1 MSVEQRETLDRML
14 RQSQLD
20 AGGDVR
26 EQRRRF
32 EEMVAQ
38 PLPAGVTVT
47 PAALGSVPTVEI
59 TVAGVEPR
67 HIVLYFHGGVYAL
80 GTAALGADL
89 ASEIGRRIDAAV
101 ISVEYRL
108 APEHPYPAAVD
119 DAVAAYDVLLQRGVA
134 PQDIVVAGESAG
146 AGLAIAGL
154 VAARDRGLP
163 MPAAALLMSPWT
175 DLTLS
180 GTSMDTKQ
188 GIDPQLARELFRPR
202 VADYV
207 GDHDP
212 SEGLISPIFA
222 DLSGLPPLV
231 IQAGSHEVLLD
242 DAVRL
247 ARRAAADDVGVTL
260 DITPGVPHVF
270 QAFHAVLEEGASAL
284 DRAARLLSDLL
295 QGSEP
300 TGGTEREQRIDA
312 PAHR

>member
-163 MPAAALLMSPWT
+163 MPAAALLMSPWA

-242 DAVRL
+242 DAIRL
-247 ARRAAADDVGVTL
+247 AQRAATADVGVTL
-260 DITPGVPHVF
+260 DVTPSVPHVF
-270 QAFHAVLEEGASAL
+270 QAFHAVLDEGAAAL
-284 DRAARLLSDLL
+284 DRAGRLLLTHLETHDEVDRA
-295 QGSEP
+295 QGEHS
-300 TGGTEREQRIDA
+300 GG
-312 PAHR
+312 

>member
-20 AGGDVR
+20 ASGDVR

-134 PQDIVVAGESAG
+134 PTDIVVAGESAG
-146 AGLAIAGL
+146 AGLALAGL

-163 MPAAALLMSPWT
+163 MPAAAMLMSPWA

-188 GIDPQLARELFRPR
+188 GIDPQLARELFLPR

-207 GDHDP
+207 GDHDAAAA
-212 SEGLISPIFA
+212 LISPIFA

-247 ARRAAADDVGVTL
+247 AQRAAADDVGVTL

-270 QAFHAVLEEGASAL
+270 QAFHAILEEGALAL
-284 DRAARLLSDLL
+284 DRAAQLLRAQLGDDS
-295 QGSEP
+295 S
-300 TGGTEREQRIDA
+300 TRYVT
-312 PAHR
+312 

>member
-1 MSVEQRETLDRML
+1 ML
-14 RQSQLD
+14 RQAPLG

-26 EQRRRF
+26 EQRRMF
-32 EEMVAQ
+32 QEILGAQ

-47 PAALGSVPTVEI
+47 PAALGAVRTAEI

-67 HIVLYFHGGVYAL
+67 HILLYFHGGVYAL
-80 GTAALGADL
+80 GSAALGADL
-89 ASEIGRRIDAAV
+89 ASEIGRRIDASV

-119 DAVAAYDVLLQRGVA
+119 DAVAAYEALLHRGVA
-134 PQDIVVAGESAG
+134 APDIVLAGESAG
-146 AGLAIAGL
+146 AGLAVGAL

-163 MPAAALLMSPWT
+163 MPAAALLMSPWA

-180 GTSMDTKQ
+180 GASMDTKQ
-188 GIDPQLARELFRPR
+188 GIDPLLNRDRFLPA
-202 VADYV
+202 VANYV
-207 GDHDP
+207 GGHDP
-212 SEGLISPIFA
+212 SAGLISPIFA

-247 ARRAAADDVGVTL
+247 AGRAAADDVTVTL

-270 QAFHAVLEEGASAL
+270 QAYHAVLEEGVAAL
-284 DRAARLLSDLL
+284 DRAGQCL
-295 QGSEP
+295 
-300 TGGTEREQRIDA
+300 REQLTTSR
-312 PAHR
+312 P

>member
-1 MSVEQRETLDRML
+1 MSIAQREALDSML
-14 RQSQLD
+14 RQAPLD

-26 EQRRRF
+26 ELRRRF
-32 EEMVAQ
+32 EEVIGAQ

-59 TVAGVEPR
+59 SVAGVEAR

-80 GTAALGADL
+80 GNAALGADL

-119 DAVAAYDVLLQRGVA
+119 DAVAAYDVLLHRGVA

-146 AGLAIAGL
+146 AGLAVAGL

-163 MPAAALLMSPWT
+163 MPAAALLMSPWA

-188 GIDPQLARELFRPR
+188 GIDPQLARELFLPR

-212 SEGLISPIFA
+212 SAALISPIFA

-242 DAVRL
+242 DAIRL
-247 ARRAAADDVGVTL
+247 AQRAATDDVGVTL

-270 QAFHAVLEEGASAL
+270 QAFHAVLEEGATAL
-284 DRAARLLSDLL
+284 DRAAKLLSDLF
-295 QGSEP
+295 QKE
-300 TGGTEREQRIDA
+300 
-312 PAHR
+312 